1 MIAQFLLFV
10 IAVEL
15 FSIFWEL
22 TKMNHRLKA
31 LLPPNKQD
39 HEWAKKE
46 AA

>member
-1 MIAQFLLFV
+1 MIVQFLLFV

-22 TKMNHRLKA
+22 TKMNYRLKR
-31 LLPPNKQD
+31 LLPQNKQD
-39 HEWAKKE
+39 HEWTKKD

>member
-1 MIAQFLLFV
+1 MIVQFLLFV

-22 TKMNHRLKA
+22 TKMNHRLKTR
-31 LLPPNKQD
+31 LPQNKQD
-39 HEWAKKE
+39 HEWVKKD